1 MAGILL
7 LQAQGIPP
15 HDLPI
20 AAMCCQGRVSESLA
34 RTHFERALSGCRS
47 SLGNDHPLALKSMV
61 GLAGVA
67 REAMDLYDAAIS
79 GCGRSDL
86 DDEHPDVLAC
96 MSGRADVL
104 ADEGRV
110 VPVL

>member
-1 MAGILL
+1 
-7 LQAQGIPP
+7 
-15 HDLPI
+15 
-20 AAMCCQGRVSESLA
+20 
-34 RTHFERALSGCRS
+34 
-47 SLGNDHPLALKSMV
+47 
-61 GLAGVA
+61 
-67 REAMDLYDAAIS
+67 MDLYDAAIS